1 MNQLCIGIFITQQD
15 ASMAVEA
22 LKKEGINE
30 KKDISVLSRDIRD
43 LEWISKDSGV
53 KKPEAGAGNSGI
65 FGYVKGWVSQLDV
78 TPKEIA
84 VSGPAARKF
93 AGTAIGPETDD
104 LVVGLVGSGVPEEDA
119 QKYEEF
125 LLKGHMLMLI
135 VCNPDQVANVNE
147 ILLSNQSLTLD

>member
-1 MNQLCIGIFITQQD
+1 MKQLCFGIFETKQD
-15 ASMAVEA
+15 VSMAVEA

-65 FGYVKGWVSQLDV
+65 FGYVKGLVSQLDV
-78 TPKEIA
+78 IPEEIA

-93 AGTAIGPETDD
+93 AGSAIGPETDD
-104 LVVGLVGSGVPEEDA
+104 LVVGLLGSGVPKEDA
-119 QKYEEF
+119 QKYEDF

-135 VCNPDQVANVNE
+135 VCNPDQVAKVNE
-147 ILLSNQSLTLD
+147 ILLTNQSLTLE